1 MTARIF
7 YHSSSLEHRT
17 PQGHPES
24 PARLEAVLDAL
35 RSPRLVEL
43 VEWGDPK
50 PVDHALL
57 HAVHAPEYL
66 ENLEAVVRSGGGSLD
81 EDTVV
86 SERSYEAATYA
97 AGAAVAAAKCALSG
111 TNSFAAVRPPGHHAM
126 AARAMG
132 FCIINNVVVAAR
144 WAVDYAKLDRVLIV
158 DWDVHHGNGTQA
170 LVEQEARIR
179 YVSLHQWPLYPGT
192 GKAEEKGVGN
202 ITNVPLPP
210 GLPRKTYVDALI
222 AAVVRATTEW
232 IPQLVLISAGFDAL
246 AGDPLAGF
254 TLEPADFVQWVKCW
268 SELGAPMASVLE
280 GGYVPERLATAV
292 TAHVEALA

>member
-1 MTARIF
+1 MTTRVF
-7 YHSSSLEHRT
+7 YHPSSLEHHT

-24 PARLEAVLDAL
+24 PDRLEAVLDAL
-35 RSPRLVEL
+35 RSPRLIES
-43 VEWGDPK
+43 VEWGVPK
-50 PVDHALL
+50 PAEDALL

-66 ENLEAVVRSGGGSLD
+66 EDIETVVRSGGGRLD

-86 SERSYEAATYA
+86 SERSYEAAVYA
-97 AGAAVAAAKCALSG
+97 AGAAVAAARCALSG
-111 TNSFAAVRPPGHHAM
+111 TNSFAAVRPPGHHATT
-126 AARAMG
+126 ARAMG

-144 WAVDYAKLDRVLIV
+144 WAIDCAGLDRVLIV

-202 ITNVPLPP
+202 ITNIPLPP
-210 GLPRKTYVDALI
+210 GLPRKTYVDALL
-222 AAVVRATTEW
+222 AAVGLATSEW

-254 TLEPADFVQWVKCW
+254 TLEPADFVQWVTCW

-292 TAHVEALA
+292 AAHVEALA